1 MSVTLT
7 LEVLAC
13 NVCMPIQ
20 RTKLIQLKCKHGK
33 PSRKMKRGGGGLL
46 GYKFKTPPIII
57 KVKVHFR

>member
-33 PSRKMKRGGGGLL
+33 PSRKMKRGGGSFGLQVQNPAHYYQ
-46 GYKFKTPPIII
+46 GQGSF
-57 KVKVHFR
+57 